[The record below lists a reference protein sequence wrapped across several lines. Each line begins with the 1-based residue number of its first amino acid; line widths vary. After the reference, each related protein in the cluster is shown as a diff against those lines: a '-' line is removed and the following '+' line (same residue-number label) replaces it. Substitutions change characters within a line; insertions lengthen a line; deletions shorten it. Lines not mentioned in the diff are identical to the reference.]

1 MTINFFLIICITILI
16 FFIKLIYEPFKIIS
30 VISTYD
36 QKEYQVQDTFND
48 PHEAANHIA
57 NLRHRIE
64 NFLDF
69 LKDKYQDDKR
79 VKRLITKFDPNVIR
93 ESEDEENSTSFTI
106 NKGEEIHLC
115 LRSKDGER
123 DLHDLNL
130 LTFVVI
136 HELAHIMSL
145 TLGHNQE
152 FKDNFKFLLQNATE
166 AKIYYPIDYS
176 EQPNKYCGLTVKNN
190 PMFN

>member
-1 MTINFFLIICITILI
+1 MTINFLIIICITLLI
-16 FFIKLIYEPFKIIS
+16 FFIKLIYEPFKSIS
-30 VISTYD
+30 VLSTYD
-36 QKEYQVQDTFND
+36 QKEYKVQDTFDD

-64 NFLDF
+64 NFLEF
-69 LKDKYQDDKR
+69 LKDNHQDDKR
-79 VKRLITKFDPNVIR
+79 VKRLIKKFNPDVIR

-115 LRSKDGER
+115 LRSKDGNRE
-123 DLHDLNL
+123 LHDLNL

-145 TLGHNQE
+145 TMGHNQE
-152 FKDNFKFLLQNATE
+152 FKDNFTFLLKNASQ

-176 EQPNKYCGLTVKNN
+176 EEPNKYCGLTVKNN

>member
-93 ESEDEENSTSFTI
+93 ETEDEENSTSFTI